1 MNAYV
6 CSVCGY
12 LYDEETA
19 ERSIENNLIAFEDLD
34 DMWTC
39 PVCGVAQDLFKPF
52 DSHRIPD
59 LPTDNNS

>member
-19 ERSIENNLIAFEDLD
+19 EKNIENTAIPFEELD
-34 DMWTC
+34 DTWTC
-39 PVCGVAQDLFKPF
+39 PVCGVEQSLFKRF
-52 DSHRIPD
+52 DSNRMPD
-59 LPTDNNS
+59 VPTDNKD